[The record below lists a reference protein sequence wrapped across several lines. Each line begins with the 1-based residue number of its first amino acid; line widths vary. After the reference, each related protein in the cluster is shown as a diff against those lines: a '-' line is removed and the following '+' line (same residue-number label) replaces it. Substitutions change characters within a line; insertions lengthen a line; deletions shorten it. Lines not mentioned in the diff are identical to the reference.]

1 MNLNLFHTHL
11 DELRETVDRCEALL
25 PALGKAAE
33 AFCACLLNGHKV
45 LACGNGGS
53 ACDALHLV
61 EELVGKYSK
70 PRRALP
76 AVCLSADSA
85 ILTCIANDWDYA
97 TVFERQV
104 QALGQSG
111 DFLVVFSSSGN
122 SENIVRAVRAAN
134 AAGVHTLALIGKD
147 GGKLKGMAEHE
158 IIIPGQSTARIQEMQ
173 TWFLH
178 ELLEALE
185 EALLKSN

>member
-1 MNLNLFHTHL
+1 MKAEMFRTHL
-11 DELRETVDRCEALL
+11 HELRETVDSCEALL
-25 PALGKAAE
+25 PALETAAE
-33 AFCACLLNGHKV
+33 AFCSCLLSGHKV

-76 AVCLSADSA
+76 AVCLNADSA

-97 TVFERQV
+97 AVFERQV
-104 QALGQSG
+104 QALGQPG

-122 SENIVRAVRAAN
+122 SENLVRAVKEAKHAD
-134 AAGVHTLALIGKD
+134 VHTLALIGKD
-147 GGKLKGMAEHE
+147 GGRLKGVAEYE
-158 IIIPGQSTARIQEMQ
+158 IIIPSNNTARVQEIH
-173 TWFLH
+173 TWILH
-178 ELLEALE
+178 ELLEVV
-185 EALLKSN
+185 EACVEG